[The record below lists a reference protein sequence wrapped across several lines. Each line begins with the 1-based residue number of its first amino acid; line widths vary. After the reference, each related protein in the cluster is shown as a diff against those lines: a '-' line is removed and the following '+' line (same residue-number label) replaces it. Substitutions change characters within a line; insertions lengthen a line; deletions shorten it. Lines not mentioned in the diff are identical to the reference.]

1 MTDMK
6 PSIDTGKRFSVI
18 WIIPIVALLI
28 GLWMVVQTKLS
39 EGPTITISFNS
50 ADGLEAGKTKIEFL
64 NVTMGMVT
72 EIALNPGLDGVLV
85 TVELEPE
92 AKEMLREDTRFWV
105 VRARVGAGSISGL
118 GTLLSGAYIEL
129 APGEG
134 KVGRRGFTGLEL
146 PPLTAVGAPGVKLTL
161 YTDQA
166 GSVSTG
172 DAILYNG
179 YKVGRVEGMKFDSEK
194 VQVRYDVFIDAPYD
208 KLVTS
213 TVRFWNV
220 SGINVKASSEGLDVR
235 TGSLSTILLGGV
247 AFDVPDG
254 MKAGEPVKNGTEF
267 KLFKNLSDMEK
278 QPYRHHMYFVME
290 FDQSLR
296 GLIPGAP
303 VEYRGIQVGS
313 VVRIM
318 SKELIA
324 NRNTKKGAPIPV
336 LVSLEPGR
344 LELPDTLES
353 LGYLHESIS
362 KGVSMGLRATLETG
376 SLITGALYINFDYY
390 DDAEK
395 AKMTEWEGYS
405 SIPTMAS
412 GLGRI
417 EHQVNTFLEKL
428 NDLPLKDTVGSLDDA
443 LVSLNDT
450 LKSVD
455 GILNQEGTQNLTED
469 LSATLVELRKILAE
483 LAPEGTAYQSLNSSI
498 NELNQTL
505 YNVQELTRTLADK
518 PNALVLPTDFPD
530 DPQPEANRQ

>member
-18 WIIPIVALLI
+18 WIIPIVALVI

-39 EGPTITISFNS
+39 EGPTITISFDS
-50 ADGLEAGKTKIEFL
+50 ADGLTAGKTKIEYL
-64 NVTMGMVT
+64 NVVIGMVT
-72 EIALNPGLDGVLV
+72 DITLNPGLDGVLV
-85 TVELEPE
+85 TVELDPK

-129 APGEG
+129 GPGEG
-134 KVGRRGFTGLEL
+134 KKGRLEFTGLEL
-146 PPLTAVGAPGVKLTL
+146 PPMTAVGAPGVQLTL
-161 YTDQA
+161 YTDHA

-179 YKVGRVEGMKFDSEK
+179 YKVGQIESTVFDSERI
-194 VQVRYDVFIDAPYD
+194 QVRYDVFIDAPFD

-213 TVRFWNV
+213 TVRFWNT
-220 SGINVKASSEGLDVR
+220 SGINIKASAEGLDVR
-235 TGSLSTILLGGV
+235 TGSLNTILLGGV
-247 AFDVPDG
+247 AFGVPEGLAEGD
-254 MKAGEPVKNGTEF
+254 PVENGTEF
-267 KLFKNLSDMEK
+267 KLYRNHSDMEK
-278 QPYRHHMYFVME
+278 QPYDHHMYYVMA

-296 GLIPGAP
+296 GLEPGAP

-313 VVRIM
+313 VVRVM

-344 LELPDTLES
+344 LELPDTEVSVQLLEQ
-353 LGYLHESIS
+353 SIS
-362 KGVSMGLRATLETG
+362 QGVAIGLRGTLETG
-376 SLITGALYINFDYY
+376 SLITGALFVNIDYY
-390 DDAEK
+390 ENAEK
-395 AKMTEWEGYS
+395 AEMGEWEGFT
-405 SIPTMAS
+405 SIPTIPS

-417 EHQVNTFLEKL
+417 EDQLNTFLATL
-428 NDLPLKDTVGSLDDA
+428 NELPLEDTVGSLDDA
-443 LVSLNDT
+443 LASLDST

-455 GILNQEGTQNLTED
+455 GILNQQGTQNLTEE
-469 LSATLVELRKILAE
+469 LSGTLAELRKILAE
-483 LAPEGTAYQSLNSSI
+483 LAPEGAAYQSLNSSI

-518 PNALVLPTDFPD
+518 PNALVLPTNFPD
-530 DPQPEANRQ
+530 DPQPEASRQ